1 MADVILDASAVLA
14 YLNGEP
20 GADRVAAYVGNAR
33 ISAVNVA
40 EVETQLMLHGAPLDV
55 VRTVL
60 DLVGLDVV
68 DFDRELAD
76 IAAGLAVPSRQFGLS
91 LGDRA
96 CLALAMRDG
105 KPAVTAD
112 RAWKKLD
119 LDGLQIEMIRS

>member
-1 MADVILDASAVLA
+1 MADAVLDASAVLA
-14 YLNGEP
+14 YLNNEA
-20 GADRVAAYVGNAR
+20 GAERVAAYVGKAR

-40 EVETQLMLHGAPLDV
+40 EVETQLLLHGASLDV

-60 DLVGLDVV
+60 DLVGLEIV

-76 IAAGLAVPSRQFGLS
+76 LTASFAAPSRHLGLS

-96 CLALAMRDG
+96 CLALAFRDG

-112 RAWKKLD
+112 RAWQQAKL
-119 LDGLQIEMIRS
+119 GVQIQLIR